1 MIIALDL
8 SLSCTGV
15 ALFDTKGKL
24 IEVSQIVPPSS
35 GFTQDKEIHY
45 IVSKICEYFSSEV
58 TEDVLIEDTYC
69 MMSRIQSFK
78 VLNRLAGA
86 VIYATLEHLNIQ
98 PTFYT
103 ATSARKL
110 VGIAP
115 DIAKV
120 ETQMWVL
127 ERFYPDTSTEEFH
140 KSKDSSRREYVK
152 RKLTKNQY
160 DYRLDKLSTEV
171 AKATDLSND
180 KADAVIIGL
189 AHFVKRKIIPRPK

>member
-1 MIIALDL
+1 MILALDL

-15 ALFDTKGKL
+15 ALFDPKGKL
-24 IEVSQIVPPSS
+24 IKVSQIVPPS
-35 GFTQDKEIHY
+35 GLTQDQEIHF
-45 IVSKICEYFSSEV
+45 IVRSLLDEHYPAVQEV
-58 TEDVLIEDTYC
+58 VIEDTYC
-69 MMSRIQSFK
+69 MMSRIQAFK

-86 VIYATLEHLNIQ
+86 VIFSCISYLEKQ
-98 PTFYT
+98 PIFYT

-110 VGIAP
+110 VGIAS

-127 ERFYPDTSTEEFH
+127 EHFFPDTSTEEFH
-140 KSKDSSRREYVK
+140 KSKDAFRRDYVK

-160 DYRLDKLSTEV
+160 DYRLDKLSIEV

-180 KADAVIIGL
+180 KSDAVIIGL
-189 AHFVKRKIIPRPK
+189 AHFVKHKIIPRPK

>member
-1 MIIALDL
+1 MILALDL

-15 ALFDTKGKL
+15 ALFDPKGKL
-24 IEVSQIVPPSS
+24 IKVSQIMPPS
-35 GFTQDKEIHY
+35 GFTQDGEIHFIADELY
-45 IVSKICEYFSSEV
+45 EKHYPGVHTV
-58 TEDVLIEDTYC
+58 VIEDTYC

-86 VIYATLEHLNIQ
+86 VIYTVVHRFSDTPI
-98 PTFYT
+98 FYT

-110 VGIAP
+110 VGLAP

-127 ERFYPDTSTEEFH
+127 EHFFPDIPTEEFH
-140 KSKDSSRREYVK
+140 KAKDAYRRDYVK

-160 DYRLDKLSTEV
+160 DYRLDKLSNEV

-189 AHFVKRKIIPRPK
+189 AHFVKHKIIPRSK